1 MRADPH
7 YVSSLSQALNSA
19 TQATNDL
26 ASQLSSGLRVGALSD
41 DPGAAAQSVQLR
53 SQIARVDTY
62 IQTAASQSSMLQVTG
77 STLGEVVS
85 QLTSAISLAVQGANG
100 TQNAS
105 NLQAITQQLTGVR
118 DQVLALANTS
128 YQGRYLFA
136 GSQGSI
142 IKPFSLD
149 TTTTPA
155 TVTYSGDAVVQSI
168 ETPGGQ
174 QIQVNLPGSSI
185 FGSGTSGA
193 LGALNQL
200 IADFTSGVPAA
211 NLAADNAALTSALG
225 QVSTQ
230 RSVLNSSLSTIQST
244 SNYAQTQEAQL
255 KAQQSTLVAADPA
268 TVATQLKSTQ
278 VQYQALLS
286 VVTALQKVNLFDYL
300 K

>member
-1 MRADPH
+1 MRADPT

-19 TQATNDL
+19 TKASNDL
-26 ASQLSSGLRVGALSD
+26 ASQLSSGLRVGSLSD
-41 DPGAAAQSVQLR
+41 DPGAAAQSVQLG

-62 IQTAASQSSMLQVTG
+62 IQTAASQSSTLQVTD

-85 QLTSAISLAVQGANG
+85 QLTSAISLAVQGTNG
-100 TQNAS
+100 TQNGS
-105 NLQAITQQLTGVR
+105 NLQAITQQLTGIR

-136 GSQGSI
+136 GSQGSV
-142 IKPFSLD
+142 KPFSLD

-155 TVTYSGDAVVQSI
+155 TVTYSGDALVQAI

-174 QIQVNLPGSSI
+174 QIQMNLPGSAI
-185 FGSGTSGA
+185 FGSGASGP

-200 IADFTSGVPAA
+200 IADFTSGAPAA
-211 NLAADNAALTSALG
+211 NLAVDNAALTSALG

-230 RSVLNSSLSTIQST
+230 RSLLNSSLSTVQST
-244 SNYAQTQEAQL
+244 SHYAQTQEAQL
-255 KAQQSTLVAADPA
+255 KAQQSALVASDPA

-300 K
+300 R